1 MKLPNREKVHISRR
15 KLTDYL
21 LSETHPIGRW
31 KAKFFRALGFH
42 EANVNLLLEGF
53 RTIAQSEDVIEVAS
67 SPHGTKYVLEGSL
80 LTPEEG
86 HVYVK
91 TVWII
96 DKDQDRPRFVTAY
109 PSEKT

>member
-1 MKLPNREKVHISRR
+1 M
-15 KLTDYL
+15 TDYL

-53 RTIAQSEDVIEVAS
+53 RTIAQSEDVVEVAS

-80 LTPEEG
+80 LTQEEG
-86 HVYVK
+86 HVSAK
-91 TVWII
+91 TVWIV
-96 DKDQDRPRFVTAY
+96 DKDQDRPRFVTTY